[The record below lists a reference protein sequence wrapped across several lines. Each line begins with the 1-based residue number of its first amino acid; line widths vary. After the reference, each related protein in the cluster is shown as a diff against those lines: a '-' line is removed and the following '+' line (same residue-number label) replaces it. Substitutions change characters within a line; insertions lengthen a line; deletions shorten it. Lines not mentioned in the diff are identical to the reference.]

1 MKQTPLSIWQERQSR
16 EIRSQPVK
24 PSDVQIAEEQL
35 AISRAASQLAIAL
48 ALQKERLLLCELNVL
63 DAERELLQ
71 TTNFHAFQERLAA
84 KVNRHTTDSRRIHG
98 CETQQGEPQTNRCIP
113 EPLISGPVLKMDR
126 LHDR

>member
-48 ALQKERLLLCELNVL
+48 ALQKERLLLFELNVL
-63 DAERELLQ
+63 DAERELLR

-84 KVNRHTTDSRRIHG
+84 RGNRHTTDSRRRQNHVKFFAQ
-98 CETQQGEPQTNRCIP
+98 ENRTHA
-113 EPLISGPVLKMDR
+113 S
-126 LHDR
+126 